1 MIRTYGLTHIAL
13 PVKDI
18 GRTAAFYEKVFIIQ
32 AAGGKIKDK
41 GHFAPGE
48 PYVFFYDP
56 DGYEVEVFFE
66 NLPERLKNFN

>member
-1 MIRTYGLTHIAL
+1 LVARQLSTKKYSA
-13 PVKDI
+13 VVSC
-18 GRTAAFYEKVFIIQ
+18 TATKILYRCKLIQ

-48 PYVFFYDP
+48 PFVFFYDP

-66 NLPERLKNFN
+66 NLPERLKDFN